1 MFVCALLVRL
11 LYLLSLRHA
20 YFFTLL
26 LTEPRRY
33 AEWAAA
39 IVDGTARGLPP
50 FDEAPASPYLLA
62 AVRKGFG
69 SAVATAAGAQAV
81 FDAASC
87 AAMAILGRRL
97 AGPRAGWIAGVLGA
111 LYGPLIYFCG
121 ELVPATTLVF
131 AIATAVVATP
141 DAVDRPRRW
150 ILAGVLWS
158 ATLLVRT
165 EAALALPLVMIHAF
179 RHGGRRALQ
188 QIAAAPLLLVAAS
201 LAVNV
206 IVSGHWVPMT
216 TGGGVNLWL
225 GNNPVADGVNPFIHG
240 SLNETVAE
248 VNALAHDPAD
258 ADVLFAARAA
268 EFWRSRPAAA
278 VRLLVRKIAWTLT
291 DRELPNTTDIDWET
305 SQSWMFYSPWF
316 PLHFGVLLPLAL
328 AGAFLN
334 LRAGRDLTLLAT
346 GAAIA
351 FGTSAIFF
359 TNARFRLV
367 LVLTLV
373 PLAAHALDR
382 AASLWRDRR
391 IERGAL
397 VGALSAVAVGTVVAG
412 ANVDGVRQYAVPQ
425 IAVNVGALER
435 AAGDSPAAVRHLEA
449 ALRADSEDAA
459 GWIQLALAYEESGQ
473 VERARA
479 TWQSNR
485 ARWPDEPLVQQM
497 IERFE
502 RRNPK
507 PVSPK

>member
-1 MFVCALLVRL
+1 
-11 LYLLSLRHA
+11 
-20 YFFTLL
+20 
-26 LTEPRRY
+26 
-33 AEWAAA
+33 
-39 IVDGTARGLPP
+39 
-50 FDEAPASPYLLA
+50 
-62 AVRKGFG
+62 
-69 SAVATAAGAQAV
+69 
-81 FDAASC
+81 
-87 AAMAILGRRL
+87 
-97 AGPRAGWIAGVLGA
+97 
-111 LYGPLIYFCG
+111 
-121 ELVPATTLVF
+121 
-131 AIATAVVATP
+131 
-141 DAVDRPRRW
+141 
-150 ILAGVLWS
+150 
-158 ATLLVRT
+158 
-165 EAALALPLVMIHAF
+165 MI
-179 RHGGRRALQ
+179 
-188 QIAAAPLLLVAAS
+188 
-201 LAVNV
+201 
-206 IVSGHWVPMT
+206 
-216 TGGGVNLWL
+216 
-225 GNNPVADGVNPFIHG
+225 
-240 SLNETVAE
+240 
-248 VNALAHDPAD
+248 
-258 ADVLFAARAA
+258 ADVVDLHD
-268 EFWRSRPAAA
+268 
-278 VRLLVRKIAWTLT
+278 VRMLDV
-291 DRELPNTTDIDWET
+291 
-305 SQSWMFYSPWF
+305 
-316 PLHFGVLLPLAL
+316 V
-328 AGAFLN
+328 LN

-367 LVLTLV
+367 FVLTLV

-397 VGALSAVAVGTVVAG
+397 AGALSAVAVGTVVAG